1 VSAAEPAPGIL
12 LGGMR
17 TTRFAVLATALAL
30 AAVAGICVSGCGE
43 TVVDDVK
50 LEEQLKHEVETSR
63 GEKVA
68 SVDCPSGVEVK
79 PKTKFECS
87 IYPKKG
93 KKETAVLLIR
103 NDEADIT
110 LVEIR
115 SGDVNLS
122 LGG

>member
-1 VSAAEPAPGIL
+1 MS
-12 LGGMR
+12 M
-17 TTRFAVLATALAL
+17 TRLAVLAAALAL
-30 AAVAGICVSGCGE
+30 AAVAGIGIAGCGK

-50 LEEQLKHEVETSR
+50 LEEQLKHEVETKR

-68 SVDCPSGVEVK
+68 SVDCPSDVEVE
-79 PKTKFECS
+79 PKTKFDCT
-87 IYPKKG
+87 IVPKTG

-103 NDEADIT
+103 NNDADIT

-115 SGDVNLS
+115 SGDVGLS

>member
-1 VSAAEPAPGIL
+1 MRFSPRLFAL
-12 LGGMR
+12 LG
-17 TTRFAVLATALAL
+17 LAIAALAVG
-30 AAVAGICVSGCGE
+30 ACGE

-79 PKTKFECS
+79 PKAKFECS

>member
-1 VSAAEPAPGIL
+1 
-12 LGGMR
+12 MR
-17 TTRFAVLATALAL
+17 PSSRLVALVGLAIAALAL
-30 AAVAGICVSGCGE
+30 AACGE

-63 GEKVA
+63 GEKVK

-79 PKTKFECS
+79 PQTKFNCT
-87 IYPKKG
+87 IVPQKG

-103 NDEADIT
+103 NNDADIT

-115 SGDVNLS
+115 SGDINLS
-122 LGG
+122 VGG